1 MPPFCHI
8 QGESMTVD
16 RIAKAVKS
24 GNQTLIPV
32 LWEQTHRYIF
42 YCLRQLEHHNPANAE
57 RMIQMGLTHED
68 IRQEA
73 YFILLDA
80 VDQYKPDRDY
90 TFLNS
95 VKYAAT
101 NRFFSIIGMRTK
113 EQRCNP
119 LPLAERLEKP
129 ISNGEEDIFIGDL
142 VPDENAVIAF
152 ESVTNDIVREELKKE
167 IFDALSELDSDQ
179 RVAIDYFFFHDQQL
193 QSCQKA
199 VDFSQKELTSNKNK
213 ALRKIRR
220 THGKKLIPYAEE
232 LGIIQKYTYRSSLNS
247 FKNTWTSST
256 ERAAI
261 KLIEHKE
268 HC

>member
-1 MPPFCHI
+1 
-8 QGESMTVD
+8 MTVD
-16 RIAKAVKS
+16 KIVKAIKN
-24 GNQTLIPV
+24 GDRTLIST
-32 LWEQTHRYIF
+32 LWEQTYRYIF
-42 YCLRQLEHHNPANAE
+42 YCLRQLERQNPANTE
-57 RMIQMGLTHED
+57 RMVQMGLTHED

-80 VDQYKPDRDY
+80 VDQYEPDRDY

-101 NRFFSIIGMRTK
+101 TRFFSIIGMRTK
-113 EQRCNP
+113 TQRSEP
-119 LPLAERLEKP
+119 LPFAERLEKP
-129 ISNGEEDIFIGDL
+129 IASEDGDIYISDL
-142 VPDENAVIAF
+142 IPDETATIAF
-152 ESVTNDIVREELKKE
+152 ENAEDKVIRHELKKE
-167 IFDALSELDSDQ
+167 ISDALSELNSEKTA
-179 RVAIDYFFFHDQQL
+179 AIDYFFFNGCQL

-199 VDFSQKELTSNKNK
+199 GDFSKKELTANKNK

-232 LGIIQKYTYRSSLNS
+232 LGIIQRYTYHSSLNS
-247 FKNTWTSST
+247 FKKTWTSST

>member
-16 RIAKAVKS
+16 RIAKAIKD
-24 GNQTLIPV
+24 GDQTLIPT
-32 LWEQTHRYIF
+32 LWEQTNRFIF
-42 YCLRQLEHHNPANAE
+42 RCLSQLERHNPANAE
-57 RMIQMGLTHED
+57 RMAQMGLTHED

-73 YFILLDA
+73 YFVLLDA
-80 VDQYKPDRDY
+80 IKRYEPNKGY
-90 TFLNS
+90 TFLNC
-95 VKYAAT
+95 VKYAAMT
-101 NRFFSIIGMRTK
+101 RFFSIIGMRTK
-113 EQRCNP
+113 AQRSEP
-119 LPLAERLEKP
+119 LPFAERLEKP
-129 ISNGEEDIFIGDL
+129 IASEDGDIYISDL
-142 VPDENAVIAF
+142 IPDENAIIAF

-167 IFDALSELDSDQ
+167 ISDALSELDNGQ
-179 RVAIDYFFFHDQQL
+179 RVAIDYFFFHGQQL

-199 VDFSQKELTSNKNK
+199 GDFSQKELTSNKNK

-220 THGKKLIPYAEE
+220 THGKRLIPYAEE

-247 FKNTWTSST
+247 FKKTWTSST

-268 HC
+268 YC